1 MREIECR
8 GKRLSNQAWV
18 YGSYYEHQ
26 PPPVG
31 LIPKDY
37 VPEEPEHY
45 IIQSGFA
52 DWNLPRPIYC
62 IKVDVSTVGQY
73 TGLKDK
79 NGKKIFEGDII
90 KVTGE
95 FAIDDY
101 GIVKWSQQEDDYT
114 YHCGFMVDWQEEVKR
129 RSHLSFW
136 ANHREIE
143 IIGNIYEGDDL
154 LGEKR

>member
-1 MREIECR
+1 MREIIKFR
-8 GKRLSNQAWV
+8 GKDEKTGEWR
-18 YGSYYEHQ
+18 YGWFVGYSKHSSYIY
-26 PPPVG
+26 G
-31 LIPKDY
+31 DY
-37 VPEEPEHY
+37 VDKDEVWHVLT
-45 IIQSGFA
+45 
-52 DWNLPRPIYC
+52 N
-62 IKVDVSTVGQY
+62 TVGQF
-73 TGLKDK
+73 TGLFDK
-79 NGKKIFEGDII
+79 NGKEIYEGDII

-143 IIGNIYEGDDL
+143 IIGNIYENPERL
-154 LGEKR
+154 EVMKK

>member
-1 MREIECR
+1 MREIKFR
-8 GKRLSNQAWV
+8 YVFKN
-18 YGSYYEHQ
+18 
-26 PPPVG
+26 
-31 LIPKDY
+31 KDGE
-37 VPEEPEHY
+37 VV
-45 IIQSGFA
+45 ICVLTLQQIQDGWARETIDSKAVSGFE
-52 DWNLPRPIYC
+52 LIS
-62 IKVDVSTVGQY
+62 VSQF
-73 TGLKDK
+73 TGLLDK
-79 NGKKIFEGDII
+79 NVKEIYEGDII

-143 IIGNIYEGDDL
+143 IIGNIYENPELKENKNERD
-154 LGEKR
+154 